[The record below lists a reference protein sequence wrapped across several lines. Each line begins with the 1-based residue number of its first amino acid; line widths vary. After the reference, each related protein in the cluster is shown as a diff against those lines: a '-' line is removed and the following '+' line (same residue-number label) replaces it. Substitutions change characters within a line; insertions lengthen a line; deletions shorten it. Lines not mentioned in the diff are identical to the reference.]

1 MPFLASSSMVKNY
14 GGNAFVEIEDE
25 DFRGKERCCDNGADQ
40 FNIFQPSAG
49 LGTMMPTFCGC
60 AR

>member
-1 MPFLASSSMVKNY
+1 MAKNY
-14 GGNAFVEIEDE
+14 GGGAFVDIDDG

-40 FNIFQPSAG
+40 FNIFQLSAG